1 MSVPKLTIVSTVEE
15 DEVENSK
22 EQYVINYLKSVFALE
37 EAIEP
42 YKEQKKELRAEFIEN
57 GWLTRDEIWPQS
69 RHSVCI
75 RRHRVWMTSTICLS
89 LLKNSLDQHYETCN
103 H

>member
-22 EQYVINYLKSVFALE
+22 EQYVINYLKSLFALE

-57 GWLTRDEIWPQS
+57 GWLSRDEIWAAVKAFRLYQNAQS
-69 RHSVCI
+69 I
-75 RRHRVWMTSTICLS
+75 NDLNDMFDLIEKQFGPTL
-89 LLKNSLDQHYETCN
+89 
-103 H
+103 

>member
-22 EQYVINYLKSVFALE
+22 EQYVINYLKSLFALE

-42 YKEQKKELRAEFIEN
+42 YKEQKKELRVEFIEN
-57 GWLTRDEIWPQS
+57 GWLTRDEIWAAVKAFRLYQKAQS
-69 RHSVCI
+69 MNDLNDMFELI
-75 RRHRVWMTSTICLS
+75 EKQFGPTL
-89 LLKNSLDQHYETCN
+89 
-103 H
+103 

>member
-57 GWLTRDEIWPQS
+57 GWLTRDEIWAAVKAFRLYQKAQS
-69 RHSVCI
+69 MDDLNDMFELI
-75 RRHRVWMTSTICLS
+75 EKQFGPTL
-89 LLKNSLDQHYETCN
+89 
-103 H
+103 